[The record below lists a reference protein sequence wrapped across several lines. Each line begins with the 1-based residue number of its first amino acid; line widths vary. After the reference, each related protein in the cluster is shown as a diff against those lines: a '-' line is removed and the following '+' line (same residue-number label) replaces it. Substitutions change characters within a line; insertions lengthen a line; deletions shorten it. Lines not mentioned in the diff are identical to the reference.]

1 MTILALALRIINAL
15 LMIGIPCLAALMIYR
30 RGKDGFRPIWIGA
43 AAFILSQVGHIP
55 FNQFLML
62 PVIKAWGIDITAG
75 FGAPLWILGAAAGLS
90 AGVFEEITRY
100 LVFRFWLKNS
110 PSENLPIKVG
120 IGHGGV
126 EAILAGLLALYALIQ
141 VLVLRGEGALAAFDP
156 DQAALIQS
164 QLEAYWAIPW
174 HQSLLGAWE
183 RISAMA
189 FHLGASLMVYKSVL
203 QKNPLWLVI
212 AVFGHA
218 LLNAFAVIALRQL
231 DFILL
236 EGIVFVFAGLWLGW
250 AWFVRVK
257 DPVDADEE
265 PLPPPLVLSSA
276 PQITSKQIEESRYD

>member
-1 MTILALALRIINAL
+1 
-15 LMIGIPCLAALMIYR
+15 
-30 RGKDGFRPIWIGA
+30 
-43 AAFILSQVGHIP
+43 
-55 FNQFLML
+55 
-62 PVIKAWGIDITAG
+62 
-75 FGAPLWILGAAAGLS
+75 
-90 AGVFEEITRY
+90 
-100 LVFRFWLKNS
+100 
-110 PSENLPIKVG
+110 
-120 IGHGGV
+120 
-126 EAILAGLLALYALIQ
+126 
-141 VLVLRGEGALAAFDP
+141 
-156 DQAALIQS
+156 
-164 QLEAYWAIPW
+164 
-174 HQSLLGAWE
+174 
-183 RISAMA
+183 
-189 FHLGASLMVYKSVL
+189 MVYKSVL